1 MVRGHWAP
9 TEGEVW
15 PLFTSG
21 RPPASW
27 HQPPPEVLSTESPS
41 HPPTSTHTHTHTHK
55 HTNTNE
61 IPPPSSSKDAKSLT
75 WSLCQVCL
83 DRMGHHFVRSLG
95 PYSMNCG
102 KDSGI
107 DSESW
112 HFLLYTNFTHFK
124 METCLY
130 LFKVICVV
138 VPLIYVCVKNKR
150 PPRYLAHGAQ

>member
-1 MVRGHWAP
+1 MSPPYSEWG
-9 TEGEVW
+9 
-15 PLFTSG
+15 SG
-21 RPPASW
+21 RSLDKKNLITSLPSITLHYFRASLLCP
-27 HQPPPEVLSTESPS
+27 QPS
-41 HPPTSTHTHTHTHK
+41 TSTHTHTHTHK